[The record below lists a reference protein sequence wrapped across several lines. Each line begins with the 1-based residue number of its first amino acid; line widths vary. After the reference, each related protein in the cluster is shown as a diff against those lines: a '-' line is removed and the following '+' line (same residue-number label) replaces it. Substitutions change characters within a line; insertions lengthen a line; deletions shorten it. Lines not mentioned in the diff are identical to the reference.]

1 MSIQWPSILISKSS
15 TGASEKYLMVHHTT
29 QLRRK
34 RNKYGAGTFPFIV
47 YQRPYKCYKLNLKYV
62 FLLISLQHGCNAPVL
77 MKNCPING
85 LFLVQKGAFS
95 VWKGHFGAKNVV
107 QFQILG
113 VWDHPFTLKKFYAPV
128 LSVPWRRPCIEL
140 CVFSKLVCPPPPLK
154 VRKPNAIFL
163 V

>member
-1 MSIQWPSILISKSS
+1 MALFQSEEELFQSK
-15 TGASEKYLMVHHTT
+15 KDL
-29 QLRRK
+29 
-34 RNKYGAGTFPFIV
+34 
-47 YQRPYKCYKLNLKYV
+47 
-62 FLLISLQHGCNAPVL
+62 
-77 MKNCPING
+77 
-85 LFLVQKGAFS
+85 
-95 VWKGHFGAKNVV
+95 FGAKNVV

-154 VRKPNAIFL
+154 VRKPNSIFL